1 MEQPA
6 DVRQQ
11 QRHRRRLGRSHR
23 EATPV
28 TEFQRPEEPSPEP
41 YPPDPS
47 PQMVRM
53 QIRPPGTLSAHESK
67 ILRRRDKSFASASA
81 RSQSQPRE
89 AEKLSSPDA
98 HQLIK
103 HRSLSS
109 PRHKEESSE
118 SELTTGSSSQQRSV
132 HQGQRQDTLSR
143 LEQNLQRFEDER
155 RRFETEKRIFER
167 EKREHKLRNRQQLD
181 NEERKR
187 LLQSY
192 RKLSDRIQ
200 LPQDE
205 EERRRLIHSLRL
217 QRQEAPKSRARN
229 RSSGYEESSTQFSS
243 SDAETAEEIIRRTRP
258 QKTPAGYVAVPIRG
272 APPPPPTAAA
282 PKPPER
288 HSASRNNSLSPVRQS
303 TSRNNSLS
311 PARPSVSRNSSLSP
325 VRPQR
330 RSKTPEQRQEM
341 SRKHEYVEVGESRA
355 EVVKPRPTE
364 AEQQSDLMRKYM
376 EAAERAAKAEA
387 ALAAQ
392 SLVVEGVRRSNSLR
406 LEKPKEEK
414 PANGEAKRSS
424 SLERPLRAKRSG
436 SLERPEKVER
446 PEDNTP
452 NISYD
457 PEKPQP
463 EEEKPEASVTE
474 DSSPE
479 IPQKPKFLERLK
491 GFFRRKKKVQ
501 PQVVVDVSKEPLPQK
516 IVSRAFL
523 YHFRLEAGHEWRRLK
538 LDYPQR
544 VEELRRLRNKCVA
557 HCICLAMLLGFG
569 GLIFRYTEGASENIY
584 KCEVRKVKRDFIDNL
599 WDVSHNMREDD
610 WKSLARQKLR
620 KFEDELNTLAEL
632 GLRRFPGQK
641 SWNFVNC
648 FIFCWTV
655 ITTIGYGHITPKTKL
670 GRSLTIIYAIIG
682 IPMFLIVLADLGK
695 LFTRSVKFLWAYV
708 RRVYY
713 TRSCRRIRK
722 QQQIRD
728 AMTGFNTVYDMAI
741 RRPSMFFGKSGEDND
756 EESQA
761 DAEAGRSM
769 GTSHPETPTS
779 PYPETFEVDD
789 EFNLP
794 VSVASLLLISYIL
807 LGTAGYVMVE
817 SEWTTLDAFYYV
829 FISMSTIGFG
839 DLVPSNPFYVMVSMI
854 YLIFGL
860 ALTSMFINVVQIKL
874 SDHFKRASAKVGAT
888 IGMNMASEFGDEAG
902 SQIKTP
908 SELASVHGSRL
919 DRIEEDGHEAN
930 GGGPSPAPLTSILR
944 SPRPQSPVS
953 NGMES
958 NAAGDRDASPPPL
971 LPRRQVSVEPQP
983 PAEGENKKK
992 KKHRF
997 F

>member
-1 MEQPA
+1 MSTSTKIDRESSTRLRLDMMEQPVDA
-6 DVRQQ
+6 RQQ

-23 EATPV
+23 EPTPV
-28 TEFQRPEEPSPEP
+28 TDVLPQDDLSPETIK
-41 YPPDPS
+41 DPS

-67 ILRRRDKSFASASA
+67 ILRKRDKSFASSSA

-98 HQLIK
+98 NQLIK

-118 SELTTGSSSQQRSV
+118 SELTTTGSSSQQQRPIP
-132 HQGQRQDTLSR
+132 HPGQTQDTLTR

-155 RRFETEKRIFER
+155 RRFDAEKRLFER
-167 EKREHKLRNRQQLD
+167 EKREHKMRHRQQLD

-217 QRQEAPKSRARN
+217 QRNEAPKVRGRN

-243 SDAETAEEIIRRTRP
+243 SDAEAVEEMHPRP
-258 QKTPAGYVAVPIRG
+258 RAAKIPQGYVAAPIRG
-272 APPPPPTAAA
+272 APPPPPPSA
-282 PKPPER
+282 PLKPPER
-288 HSASRNNSLSPVRQS
+288 L
-303 TSRNNSLS
+303 
-311 PARPSVSRNSSLSP
+311 SVSRNNSLSP

-330 RSKTPEQRQEM
+330 RSKTPEQREEI
-341 SRKHEYVEVGESRA
+341 SRKHEYVEVGESRG
-355 EVVKPRPTE
+355 EVLKPRIPE
-364 AEQQSDLMRKYM
+364 AEQQSDLMQKYM
-376 EAAERAAKAEA
+376 EAAERAEKAEA

-392 SLVVEGVRRSNSLR
+392 NLAAEGVRRSHSLR
-406 LEKPKEEK
+406 LTEKEEK
-414 PANGEAKRSS
+414 PPKRSS

-436 SLERPEKVER
+436 SLERGVKDQEPQGTQETIPEPGVEPEADQEESLVPEQSTPKAEPKPSFMQRVKNLFIRKKEVQSEDVADLSTVSQPEKL
-446 PEDNTP
+446 
-452 NISYD
+452 
-457 PEKPQP
+457 
-463 EEEKPEASVTE
+463 A
-474 DSSPE
+474 
-479 IPQKPKFLERLK
+479 
-491 GFFRRKKKVQ
+491 
-501 PQVVVDVSKEPLPQK
+501 
-516 IVSRAFL
+516 SRAFL
-523 YHFRLEAGHEWRRLK
+523 YHLRLEAAHEWRRLK

-544 VEELRRLRNKCVA
+544 VEELRQLRNKCIA
-557 HCICLAMLLGFG
+557 YLICLAMFLGFG
-569 GLIFRYTEGASENIY
+569 GLMFRYTEGASENIY
-584 KCEVRKVKRDFIDNL
+584 KCEVRKVKRDFIDKL
-599 WDVSHNMREDD
+599 WDVSHNTREED

-632 GLRRFPGQK
+632 GLRRYPGQK

-655 ITTIGYGHITPKTKL
+655 ITTIGYGHITPKTDL
-670 GRSLTIIYAIIG
+670 GRSLTIVYAIIG

-695 LFTRSVKFLWAYV
+695 LFTRCVKFLWAYV

-728 AMTGFNTVYDMAI
+728 AMTGFTTVYDMAI
-741 RRPSMFFGKSGEDND
+741 RRPSMFFGKSSETND
-756 EESQA
+756 EDSQA
-761 DAEAGRSM
+761 DAEAGRSLA
-769 GTSHPETPTS
+769 TSHPETPTS

-807 LGTAGYVMVE
+807 LGTFGYTLVE
-817 SEWTTLDAFYYV
+817 SEWSSLDAFYYV

-839 DLVPSNPFYVMVSMI
+839 DLVPGNPFFVMVSMI

-888 IGMNMASEFGDEAG
+888 IGMNMASECDDEGG
-902 SQIKTP
+902 SQVKTP

-930 GGGPSPAPLTSILR
+930 GTGGSPLPPLTSILR
-944 SPRPQSPVS
+944 APRPLSPEFSGEDGEV
-953 NGMES
+953 
-958 NAAGDRDASPPPL
+958 SPPPL

>member
-1 MEQPA
+1 MEQA
-6 DVRQQ
+6 AEARHQ

-23 EATPV
+23 EPTPV
-28 TEFQRPEEPSPEP
+28 TEFQMQGDQSPSRDDPL
-41 YPPDPS
+41 YPDPS

-67 ILRRRDKSFASASA
+67 ILRKRDKSFANTAS
-81 RSQSQPRE
+81 RSHSQPRE
-89 AEKLSSPDA
+89 AERLSSPDA

-118 SELTTGSSSQQRSV
+118 SEMTTGSSSQPQQKMPPISL
-132 HQGQRQDTLSR
+132 GQTHDTLTR

-155 RRFETEKRIFER
+155 RRFDAEKRLFER
-167 EKREHKLRNRQQLD
+167 EKREHKMRHRQQLD

-217 QRQEAPKSRARN
+217 QRHEAPKVRGRN

-243 SDAETAEEIIRRTRP
+243 SDAEPAEELHTRARP
-258 QKTPAGYVAVPIRG
+258 LKSLPGYVAAPIRG
-272 APPPPPTAAA
+272 APPPPPSA
-282 PKPPER
+282 PLKPPER
-288 HSASRNNSLSPVRQS
+288 V
-303 TSRNNSLS
+303 
-311 PARPSVSRNSSLSP
+311 SVSRNNSLSP

-330 RSKTPEQRQEM
+330 RSKTPEQREEIL
-341 SRKHEYVEVGESRA
+341 RKHEYVAVGETRS
-355 EVVKPRPTE
+355 EVIKPRATE

-392 SLVVEGVRRSNSLR
+392 TLSAEGVRRSNSLR
-406 LEKPKEEK
+406 LMEKEEK
-414 PANGEAKRSS
+414 SSKTEAKRSS

-436 SLERPEKVER
+436 SLERGEKVLKVESATQS
-446 PEDNTP
+446 PEGDEP
-452 NISYD
+452 D
-457 PEKPQP
+457 PE
-463 EEEKPEASVTE
+463 PEAELDVSLQQE
-474 DSSPE
+474 DT
-479 IPQKPKFLERLK
+479 IPKVELEVKPTFIQRLK
-491 GFFRRKKKVQ
+491 NWFGRKKKV
-501 PQVVVDVSKEPLPQK
+501 PAADVTDLATQPLPEK
-516 IVSRAFL
+516 IASRAFL
-523 YHFRLEAGHEWRRLK
+523 YHFRLESGHEWRRLK

-544 VEELRRLRNKCVA
+544 VEEMRRLRNHCVS

-569 GLIFRYTEGASENIY
+569 GLLFRYTEGASENIY

-632 GLRRFPGQK
+632 GLRRYPGQK
-641 SWNFVNC
+641 SWNFINC

-655 ITTIGYGHITPKTKL
+655 VTTIGYGHITPKTNL
-670 GRSLTIIYAIIG
+670 GRSLTVIYAIIG

-741 RRPSMFFGKSGEDND
+741 RRPSMFFGKSGEEND
-756 EESQA
+756 EESQ
-761 DAEAGRSM
+761 DAEAGRSL

-817 SEWTTLDAFYYV
+817 SEWQPLDAFYYV

-839 DLVPSNPFYVMVSMI
+839 DLVPSNPIYLMVSMI

-888 IGMNMASEFGDEAG
+888 IGMNMASEFGDEGG
-902 SQIKTP
+902 SQVKTP

-930 GGGPSPAPLTSILR
+930 GHSPQPPLPSILR
-944 SPRPQSPVS
+944 TPRPLSPALS
-953 NGMES
+953 GAEANGI
-958 NAAGDRDASPPPL
+958 RDADVSPPPL

-983 PAEGENKKK
+983 PAEGEIKKK

>member
-1 MEQPA
+1 MDVEQA
-6 DVRQQ
+6 AAAEARQHP
-11 QRHRRRLGRSHR
+11 RHRRRLGRSQR
-23 EATPV
+23 EQTPV
-28 TEFQRPEEPSPEP
+28 TQRQREGEDSG
-41 YPPDPS
+41 PDPS

-67 ILRRRDKSFASASA
+67 ILRRRDKTFASSAS

-98 HQLIK
+98 VQLIK

-118 SELTTGSSSQQRSV
+118 SELTTGSSYTATNPMPIS
-132 HQGQRQDTLSR
+132 GDTLSR

-155 RRFETEKRIFER
+155 RRFEAEKRLFER
-167 EKREHKLRNRQQLD
+167 EKREHKQRHRQQLD

-187 LLQSY
+187 LLQNY

-217 QRQEAPKSRARN
+217 QRQEAPQVRSRN

-243 SDAETAEEIIRRTRP
+243 SEADVPEEIPTRRPTKQP
-258 QKTPAGYVAVPIRG
+258 QGYVAAPIRG
-272 APPPPPTAAA
+272 APPPPPLALL
-282 PKPPER
+282 KPEER
-288 HSASRNNSLSPVRQS
+288 R
-303 TSRNNSLS
+303 
-311 PARPSVSRNSSLSP
+311 SVSRNSSLSP

-330 RSKTPEQRQEM
+330 RSKTPEQRAEI
-341 SRKHEYVEVGESRA
+341 SRKDEYVEVGESQTDSFRA
-355 EVVKPRPTE
+355 RPSE
-364 AEQQSDLMRKYM
+364 AEQQSELMQKYM

-387 ALAAQ
+387 ALAQ
-392 SLVVEGVRRSNSLR
+392 SLAGEGVRRSASLR
-406 LEKPKEEK
+406 VADME
-414 PANGEAKRSS
+414 PARKVEGKRST
-424 SLERPLRAKRSG
+424 SLERPLRSKRSA
-436 SLERPEKVER
+436 SLERGKEVEQIVAPTTSDEPTVEPE
-446 PEDNTP
+446 PEP
-452 NISYD
+452 
-457 PEKPQP
+457 
-463 EEEKPEASVTE
+463 KPELSISE
-474 DSSPE
+474 DS
-479 IPQKPKFLERLK
+479 IPKVKPKVTFLQRLRNLFK
-491 GFFRRKKKVQ
+491 RKQKAETVARIAEQ
-501 PQVVVDVSKEPLPQK
+501 DLATVPLPDK
-516 IVSRAFL
+516 IISRPFVF
-523 YHFRLEAGHEWRRLK
+523 HFWLEARHEWRRLK
-538 LDYPQR
+538 MDYPR
-544 VEELRRLRNKCVA
+544 RMEELRCLRNTCVS
-557 HCICLAMLLGFG
+557 HCICLALLLGFG
-569 GLIFRYTEGASENIY
+569 GLMFRYTEGASENIY

-599 WDVSHNMREDD
+599 WVVSHNMREDD
-610 WKSLARQKLR
+610 WKSMARQKLR
-620 KFEDELNTLAEL
+620 KFEDELNTLAEM
-632 GLRRFPGQK
+632 GLRRYPGQK

-648 FIFCWTV
+648 FIYCWTV
-655 ITTIGYGHITPKTKL
+655 ITTIGYGHITPKTRL

-695 LFTRSVKFLWAYV
+695 LFTRCVKFLWAYV

-728 AMTGFNTVYDMAI
+728 AMTGFNTVYDMAM
-741 RRPSMFFGKSGEDND
+741 RRPSMFFGKSAE
-756 EESQA
+756 EEAESQP
-761 DAEAGRSM
+761 DAEAGRSL

-779 PYPETFEVDD
+779 PYPETYEVDD

-817 SEWTTLDAFYYV
+817 SDWELLDSFYYV

-888 IGMNMASEFGDEAG
+888 IGMGMASEFGDEGG
-902 SQIKTP
+902 SQLKTP

-919 DRIEEDGHEAN
+919 DRIEEDGQEPSLGLN
-930 GGGPSPAPLTSILR
+930 GSGTSPPPLTSILR
-944 SPRPQSPVS
+944 TPRPLSPMDF
-953 NGMES
+953 NGGQ
-958 NAAGDRDASPPPL
+958 AVDASSPPPPL
-971 LPRRQVSVEPQP
+971 MPKRQVSVDPPP
-983 PAEGENKKK
+983 PAEGEKKK

>member
-1 MEQPA
+1 MDMDSAQAAAASVEA
-6 DVRQQ
+6 RQH
-11 QRHRRRLGRSHR
+11 QRHRRRLGRSQR
-23 EATPV
+23 EQTPI
-28 TEFQRPEEPSPEP
+28 TQHQRMGEGEREDDGPGPD
-41 YPPDPS
+41 PDPS

-67 ILRRRDKSFASASA
+67 ILRRRDKTFASAAS

-98 HQLIK
+98 VQLIK

-118 SELTTGSSSQQRSV
+118 SELTTGSSYTPIAIPQPSPVSGG
-132 HQGQRQDTLSR
+132 HNDTLSR

-155 RRFETEKRIFER
+155 RRFEAEKRLFER
-167 EKREHKLRNRQQLD
+167 EKREHKQRHRQQLD

-187 LLQSY
+187 LLQNY

-217 QRQEAPKSRARN
+217 QRHETPKVRSRN

-243 SDAETAEEIIRRTRP
+243 SEADAVEEIPTRRPIKPP
-258 QKTPAGYVAVPIRG
+258 QSYVAAPIRG
-272 APPPPPTAAA
+272 APPPPPSAL
-282 PKPPER
+282 PKPEDR
-288 HSASRNNSLSPVRQS
+288 RTVSRNN
-303 TSRNNSLS
+303 
-311 PARPSVSRNSSLSP
+311 SLSP

-330 RSKTPEQRQEM
+330 RSKTPEQRAEI
-341 SRKHEYVEVGESRA
+341 SRKHEYVEVGESQTDSYRA
-355 EVVKPRPTE
+355 RPSE
-364 AEQQSDLMRKYM
+364 AEQQSELMQKYM

-387 ALAAQ
+387 ALAQTLAG
-392 SLVVEGVRRSNSLR
+392 EGVRRSASLR
-406 LEKPKEEK
+406 LAELEPGRKVE
-414 PANGEAKRSS
+414 GKRSS
-424 SLERPLRAKRSG
+424 SLERPLRSKRSA
-436 SLERPEKVER
+436 SLERGKEAEQIDVPTKSDEPPAEPEPELSTTEDTISKVEPKATFLQRLRNLFKRKQKVDKVESSIVKDSGTEALPDNIISR
-446 PEDNTP
+446 PF
-452 NISYD
+452 
-457 PEKPQP
+457 
-463 EEEKPEASVTE
+463 VT
-474 DSSPE
+474 
-479 IPQKPKFLERLK
+479 
-491 GFFRRKKKVQ
+491 
-501 PQVVVDVSKEPLPQK
+501 
-516 IVSRAFL
+516 
-523 YHFRLEAGHEWRRLK
+523 HFWLEARHEWRCLK
-538 LDYPQR
+538 MDYPR
-544 VEELRRLRNKCVA
+544 RMEELRCLRNTCIS
-557 HCICLAMLLGFG
+557 HCICLALLLGFG
-569 GLIFRYTEGASENIY
+569 GLMFRYTEGASENIY

-599 WDVSHNMREDD
+599 WTVSHNMREDD
-610 WKSLARQKLR
+610 WKSMARQKLR
-620 KFEDELNTLAEL
+620 KFEDELNTLAEM
-632 GLRRFPGQK
+632 GLRRYPGQK

-695 LFTRSVKFLWAYV
+695 LFTRCVKFLWAYV

-728 AMTGFNTVYDMAI
+728 AMTGFNTVYDMAM
-741 RRPSMFFGKSGEDND
+741 RRPSMFFGKSAE
-756 EESQA
+756 EEAESQA
-761 DAEAGRSM
+761 DAEAGRSL

-779 PYPETFEVDD
+779 PYPETYEVDD

-807 LGTAGYVMVE
+807 LGTAGYVMLE
-817 SEWTTLDAFYYV
+817 SDWELLDSFYYV

-888 IGMNMASEFGDEAG
+888 IGMGMASEFGDEGG
-902 SQIKTP
+902 SQLKTP

-919 DRIEEDGHEAN
+919 DRIEEDGQEQSLTHPALN
-930 GGGPSPAPLTSILR
+930 GSGASPPPLTSILR
-944 SPRPQSPVS
+944 VPRPLSPMDS
-953 NGMES
+953 NGS
-958 NAAGDRDASPPPL
+958 QAADVPPPL
-971 LPRRQVSVEPQP
+971 MPKRQVSVEPQP
-983 PAEGENKKK
+983 PAEGEKKK

>member
-1 MEQPA
+1 MMEQPV
-6 DVRQQ
+6 DPRQQ

-23 EATPV
+23 EPTPV
-28 TEFQRPEEPSPEP
+28 TADVLLQDDASPDP
-41 YPPDPS
+41 FPDPS
-47 PQMVRM
+47 PQMIRM

-67 ILRRRDKSFASASA
+67 ILRKRDKSFASSSA

-98 HQLIK
+98 NHLIK

-109 PRHKEESSE
+109 PRNKEESSE
-118 SELTTGSSSQQRSV
+118 SELTTGSSSQQQRRIPNL
-132 HQGQRQDTLSR
+132 GQTQDTLTR

-155 RRFETEKRIFER
+155 RRFEAEKRLFER
-167 EKREHKLRNRQQLD
+167 EKREHKMRHRQQLD
-181 NEERKR
+181 HEERKR

-217 QRQEAPKSRARN
+217 QRHEAPKTRGRN

-243 SDAETAEEIIRRTRP
+243 SDAEAVEEIPTRSRAPNIP
-258 QKTPAGYVAVPIRG
+258 QGFVAAPIRG
-272 APPPPPTAAA
+272 APPPPPSAP

-288 HSASRNNSLSPVRQS
+288 L
-303 TSRNNSLS
+303 
-311 PARPSVSRNSSLSP
+311 SVSRNNSLSP

-330 RSKTPEQRQEM
+330 RSKTPEQREQII
-341 SRKHEYVEVGESRA
+341 RKHEYVEVGESRS
-355 EVVKPRPTE
+355 EVIKPKITE
-364 AEQQSDLMRKYM
+364 AEQQSELMQKYM

-387 ALAAQ
+387 ALAEQILTA
-392 SLVVEGVRRSNSLR
+392 EGVRRSHSLR
-406 LEKPKEEK
+406 MVDKEEK
-414 PANGEAKRSS
+414 PQKRSS

-436 SLERPEKVER
+436 SLERTAQE
-446 PEDNTP
+446 
-452 NISYD
+452 
-457 PEKPQP
+457 PQ
-463 EEEKPEASVTE
+463 V
-474 DSSPE
+474 PE
-479 IPQKPKFLERLK
+479 IAVDNKPGPGAESGAEVSLVQEQSTIKTEQKPGFLQRIKNL
-491 GFFRRKKKVQ
+491 FRRKKKVKSEDTTDLITE
-501 PQVVVDVSKEPLPQK
+501 VLPEK
-516 IVSRAFL
+516 LASRAFL
-523 YHFRLEAGHEWRRLK
+523 YHLSLEARHEWKRLK
-538 LDYPQR
+538 LDYPQQ
-544 VEELRRLRNKCVA
+544 VKELCQLRNKCIA
-557 HCICLAMLLGFG
+557 YLICLTMLLGFG
-569 GLIFRYTEGASENIY
+569 GLMFRYTEGASENIY
-584 KCEVRKVKRDFIDNL
+584 KCEVRKVKRDFIEKL
-599 WDVSHNMREDD
+599 WDVSHNMREED

-620 KFEDELNTLAEL
+620 NFEDELNNLAEL
-632 GLRRFPGQK
+632 GLRRYPGQK

-655 ITTIGYGHITPKTKL
+655 ITTIGYGHITPKTDL
-670 GRSLTIIYAIIG
+670 GRSLTIVYAIIG

-695 LFTRSVKFLWAYV
+695 LFTRCVKFLWAYV

-722 QQQIRD
+722 QQQFRD

-741 RRPSMFFGKSGEDND
+741 RRPSMFFGKSSVDQED
-756 EESQA
+756 ESGA
-761 DAEAGRSM
+761 DAEAGRTSL

-807 LGTAGYVMVE
+807 LGTFGFKLVE
-817 SEWTTLDAFYYV
+817 TEWRTLDAFYYV

-839 DLVPSNPFYVMVSMI
+839 DLVPGNAFYVMASMI

-874 SDHFKRASAKVGAT
+874 SDHFKTASAKVGAT
-888 IGMNMASEFGDEAG
+888 IGMNMASEFGDEGG
-902 SQIKTP
+902 SQVKTP
-908 SELASVHGSRL
+908 SEMASVHGSRL
-919 DRIEEDGHEAN
+919 DRIEEDGQEASQ
-930 GGGPSPAPLTSILR
+930 PPLTSILR
-944 SPRPQSPVS
+944 PPRPLSPTL
-953 NGMES
+953 NGGGLEA
-958 NAAGDRDASPPPL
+958 NGGRGGDGEEDVSPPPL
-971 LPRRQVSVEPQP
+971 LPRRQVSVDPQP